1 MPLFVIVAGE
11 ASGDRLG
18 AALMRAIASAC
29 PEASFTGVPGPLMRE
44 AGCQP
49 LFWQEDLAVMG
60 FVDVIKH
67 LPLILKRRAQ
77 LLKAVKALAPAV
89 YIGIDAPDFNLPI
102 ERKLK
107 KQGFKTVHVNSPT
120 VWAWRP
126 GRLKKI
132 AQSVDLMLLLFP
144 FEQAIYDQALIPAVY
159 IGHPLADQLP
169 IEVDVGACRVSLG
182 LQPQHPVLAILPGSR
197 ASELAYLAPT
207 FLEVAKNAVA
217 AIPHLQCCVPLIN
230 EASLQIFRLYW
241 QKHAPELKLHCSVGN
256 AHRVIQAADTVLVA
270 SGTAALEVM
279 LCHKPMVV
287 AYRMHALNYAIA
299 KRLVKAPYVSLPNIL
314 SGHAWVPERLQDEA
328 TVLQLTADV
337 IAWFNE
343 TDRYEQTRHHFLSLH
358 HTLRQ
363 NAAEKAALAILAI
376 ASQNTS
382 IAP

>member
-1 MPLFVIVAGE
+1 MPLFVIVTGE

-18 AALMRAIASAC
+18 AALMCAITKAC
-29 PEASFTGVPGPLMRE
+29 PNARFIGLPGPLMRH

-67 LPLILKRRAQ
+67 LALILKRRAQ

-102 ERKLK
+102 ERRLK

-126 GRLKKI
+126 GRLKSI
-132 AQSVDLMLLLFP
+132 AKSVDLMLLLFP
-144 FEQAIYDQALIPAVY
+144 FEQAIYDRALIPAVY

-169 IEVDVGACRVSLG
+169 IDVDVEACRSALG
-182 LQPQHPVLAILPGSR
+182 LLPQHPVLAILPGSR

-207 FLEVAKNAVA
+207 FLAVAKNAVA

-230 EASLQIFRLYW
+230 EASLQAFRLYW
-241 QKHAPELKLHCSVGN
+241 QTHAPELTLHCSVAN
-256 AHRVIQAADTVLVA
+256 AHSVIQAADTVLVA

-299 KRLVKAPYVSLPNIL
+299 KRLVKTPYVSLPNIL
-314 SGHAWVPERLQDEA
+314 SEHAWVPERLQEKA
-328 TVLQLTADV
+328 TVRQLTEDV
-337 IAWFNE
+337 LAWFKE
-343 TDRYEQTRHHFLSLH
+343 TDRYEQTRQHFLRLH

-363 NAAEKAALAILAI
+363 NAAEKAALAILNLHAK
-376 ASQNTS
+376 NTLS
-382 IAP
+382 PH